1 MSHLNQESGI
11 RNQESGIRME
21 ARIFADLKIAA
32 FSWAMVGPLTLKF
45 FADYGATVVRVETSL
60 RPCVTRTSAPYK
72 DNIAGINR
80 SGYFNHFSANMMSLS
95 LNMNSPQGQSVAKEL
110 VTWADVV
117 MENFTPGVMDKWG
130 LGYETLKEMNPGII
144 MVRQNGFGIEGPYKN
159 LAAFGMILAAIAGIP
174 QYIGWPDRGPLPVGV
189 GAYTDSISP
198 RFASAAL
205 IAALDYRDRTGRGQL
220 IDFAQFETALYF
232 LLPGLLDAAVNDRE
246 PVRNGNAVAHAAPHN
261 VYPCKGKERWCTIA
275 VANDAQWRALC
286 RSIGKTDMI
295 DDLRFDTLPH
305 RKKNEDALDSLVDA
319 WTIER
324 APEEVMSILQAAGV
338 PAGIVENSS
347 DLFEDPQL
355 RARGL
360 FWPMEHSEIGQCTHL
375 GSSMVLSK
383 TPAQAS
389 TPSPCMGEH
398 NEYVLTKILGK
409 TDEEFVELLA
419 AGVLE

>member
-1 MSHLNQESGI
+1 MNKRVFE
-11 RNQESGIRME
+11 
-21 ARIFADLKIAA
+21 DLKIAA

-72 DNIAGINR
+72 DNIAGLNR

-95 LNMNSPQGQSVAKEL
+95 LNMNAPQGLGVAKDL
-110 VTWADVV
+110 IAWADVM

-130 LGYETLKEMNPGII
+130 LGYEALTKIKPDII
-144 MVRQNGFGIEGPYKN
+144 MVRQNGFGTEGPYKN

-174 QYIGWPDRGPLPVGV
+174 NYIGWPDRGPLPVGV

-205 IAALDYRDRTGRGQL
+205 IAALDYRDRTGKGQL
-220 IDFAQFETALYF
+220 IDLAQFETALYF
-232 LLPGLLDAAVNDRE
+232 FLPGLLDTAVNDRE
-246 PVRNGNAVAHAAPHN
+246 PARNGNAVAYAAPHN

-275 VANDAQWRALC
+275 VSNDDQWAALC
-286 RSIGKTDMI
+286 KAIGKPGLIADQ
-295 DDLRFDTLPH
+295 RFDTLQN
-305 RKKNEDALDSLVDA
+305 RKENENVLDAMIEA
-319 WTIER
+319 WTVNQT
-324 APEEVMSILQAAGV
+324 PEEAMAALQAAGV
-338 PAGIVENSS
+338 PAGIVENAA
-347 DLFEDPQL
+347 DVFEDPQL

-360 FWPMEHSEIGQCTHL
+360 FWPMEHSEIGMFTHL
-375 GSSMVLSK
+375 GSSLVLSK

-389 TPSPCMGEH
+389 TPSPCIGEH

-409 TDEEFVELLA
+409 SDEEFVELLA

>member
-1 MSHLNQESGI
+1 MDN
-11 RNQESGIRME
+11 
-21 ARIFADLKIAA
+21 AVFKDLKIAA

-60 RPCVTRTSAPYK
+60 RPCVTRTSAPFK
-72 DNIAGINR
+72 DNIAGLNR

-95 LNMNSPQGQSVAKEL
+95 LNMNNPLGLGVAKDL
-110 VTWADVV
+110 IGWADVV

-130 LGYETLKEMNPGII
+130 LGYEALTKINPDII

-205 IAALDYRDRTGRGQL
+205 IAALDYRDRTGKGQL
-220 IDFAQFETALYF
+220 IDLAQFETALYF
-232 LLPGLLDAAVNDRE
+232 LLPGLLDAAVNKRE
-246 PVRNGNAVAHAAPHN
+246 PVRNGNAVDFAAPHN
-261 VYPCKGKERWCTIA
+261 VYRCKGKERWCTIA
-275 VANDAQWRALC
+275 ATNDAQWTVLC
-286 RSIGKTDMI
+286 RVIGQP
-295 DDLRFDTLPH
+295 DLAADKRFDTLEH
-305 RKKNEDALDSLVDA
+305 RKENEAALDA
-319 WTIER
+319 IIEKWTLDR
-324 APEEVMSILQAAGV
+324 TPEEVMTALQAQGV
-338 PAGIVENSS
+338 PSGIVENAA
-347 DLFEDPQL
+347 DVFEDPQL

-360 FWPMEHSEIGQCTHL
+360 FWPMEHNEIGMFNHL

-389 TPSPCMGEH
+389 SPSPCMGEH
-398 NEYVLTKILGK
+398 NEHVITKILGK

-419 AGVLE
+419 AGALE

>member
-1 MSHLNQESGI
+1 MG
-11 RNQESGIRME
+11 E
-21 ARIFADLKIAA
+21 AVFEDMKIAA

-72 DNIAGINR
+72 DNVPGINR

-95 LNMNSPQGQSVAKEL
+95 LNMNTSQGLSVAKEL
-110 VTWADVV
+110 VSWADVV

-130 LGYETLKEMNPGII
+130 LGYEALTKIKPDII

-174 QYIGWPDRGPLPVGV
+174 NYIGWPDRGPLPIGV

-205 IAALDYRDRTGRGQL
+205 IAALDYRDRTGKGQL
-220 IDFAQFETALYF
+220 IDLAQFETALYF
-232 LLPGLLDAAVNDRE
+232 LLPGLLDAAANERE
-246 PVRNGNAVAHAAPHN
+246 PARNGNAVPYAAPHN

-275 VANDAQWRALC
+275 VTSDVHWAGLCDA
-286 RSIGKTDMI
+286 IGRPELATDQ
-295 DDLRFDTLPH
+295 RFDSLPH
-305 RKKNEDALDSLVDA
+305 RKENENALDAMIEA
-319 WTIER
+319 WTINR
-324 APEEVMSILQAAGV
+324 APEEVMTVLQAAGV
-338 PAGIVENSS
+338 PAGIVENAA
-347 DLFEDPQL
+347 DILEDPQL

-360 FWPMEHSEIGQCTHL
+360 FWPMEHSEMGMFTHL
-375 GSSMVLSK
+375 GSSMVLST

-419 AGVLE
+419 AGAIE

>member
-1 MSHLNQESGI
+1 
-11 RNQESGIRME
+11 
-21 ARIFADLKIAA
+21 
-32 FSWAMVGPLTLKF
+32 
-45 FADYGATVVRVETSL
+45 
-60 RPCVTRTSAPYK
+60 
-72 DNIAGINR
+72 
-80 SGYFNHFSANMMSLS
+80 
-95 LNMNSPQGQSVAKEL
+95 
-110 VTWADVV
+110 
-117 MENFTPGVMDKWG
+117 MDRWG
-130 LGYETLKEMNPGII
+130 LGYEALTKIKPDII

-205 IAALDYRDRTGRGQL
+205 IAALDYRDRTGKGQL
-220 IDFAQFETALYF
+220 IDLAQFETTLYF
-232 LLPGLLDAAVNDRE
+232 LLPGLLDAAVNGRE
-246 PVRNGNAVAHAAPHN
+246 PLRNGNAVDYAAPHN

-275 VANDAQWRALC
+275 VTSEDQWTALC
-286 RSIGKTDMI
+286 RAIGRADLET
-295 DDLRFDTLPH
+295 DLRFDTLQH
-305 RKKNEDALDSLVDA
+305 RKENENALDAQIEA
-319 WTIER
+319 WTIGR
-324 APEEVMSILQAAGV
+324 APEEVMSGLQAAGV
-338 PAGIVENSS
+338 PAGIVENAA

-360 FWPMEHSEIGQCTHL
+360 FWPMEHSEMGLFTHL

-389 TPSPCMGEH
+389 LPSPCLGEH

-419 AGVLE
+419 AGALE

>member
-1 MSHLNQESGI
+1 MDK
-11 RNQESGIRME
+11 RV
-21 ARIFADLKIAA
+21 FKDLKIAA

-45 FADYGATVVRVETSL
+45 FADYGATVIRVETSL

-95 LNMNSPQGQSVAKEL
+95 LNMNTPQGLSVAKEL
-110 VTWADVV
+110 VSWADVV

-130 LGYETLKEMNPGII
+130 LGYDALTKINPDII
-144 MVRQNGFGIEGPYKN
+144 MLRQNGFGIEGPYKN

-205 IAALDYRDRTGRGQL
+205 IAALDYRDRTGKGQL
-220 IDFAQFETALYF
+220 IDLAQFETALYF
-232 LLPGLLDAAVNDRE
+232 LLPGLLDAAVNERE
-246 PVRNGNAVAHAAPHN
+246 PARNGNAVPYAAPHN

-275 VANDAQWRALC
+275 VSGEDQWISLC
-286 RSIGKTDMI
+286 TAIGEAGLAI
-295 DDLRFDTLPH
+295 DPRFDTLQH
-305 RKKNEDALDSLVDA
+305 RKENETELDSIIES
-319 WTIER
+319 WTVGR
-324 APEEVMSILQAAGV
+324 TPHDVMTLLQEAGV
-338 PAGIVENSS
+338 PAGIVENAA

-360 FWPMEHSEIGQCTHL
+360 FWPLEHSEMGMFTHL
-375 GSSMVLSK
+375 GASMVLSE
-383 TPAQAS
+383 TPAHAS
-389 TPSPCMGEH
+389 SPSPCMGEH
-398 NEYVLTKILGK
+398 NEYILTKILGK

>member
-1 MSHLNQESGI
+1 MNKGVFS
-11 RNQESGIRME
+11 
-21 ARIFADLKIAA
+21 DLKIAA
-32 FSWAMVGPLTLKF
+32 FNWAMVGPLTLKF

-72 DNIAGINR
+72 DNVAGINR

-95 LNMNSPQGQSVAKEL
+95 LNMNSPLGLSVAKEL
-110 VTWADVV
+110 VAWADVV

-130 LGYETLKEMNPGII
+130 LGYEALKGINPDII
-144 MVRQNGFGIEGPYKN
+144 MVRQNGFGIEGPYRN

-189 GAYTDSISP
+189 GAYTDCISP

-205 IAALDYRDRTGRGQL
+205 IAALDYRDRTGKGQL
-220 IDFAQFETALYF
+220 IDLAQFETALYF
-232 LLPGLLDAAVNDRE
+232 LLPGLLDAAVNQRE

-275 VANDAQWRALC
+275 VTNDAQWTALC
-286 RSIGKTDMI
+286 KAIGKPELAADP
-295 DDLRFDTLPH
+295 RFDVLAR
-305 RKKNEDALDSLVDA
+305 RKANEAVLDALLDA
-319 WTIER
+319 WTSSR
-324 APEEVMSILQAAGV
+324 DPEEVMTVLQSAGI
-338 PAGIVENSS
+338 PAGIVENSA
-347 DLFEDPQL
+347 DLFADPQL

-360 FWPMEHSEIGQCTHL
+360 FWPMEHSEMGLFTHL
-375 GSSMVLSK
+375 GASMVLSK

>member
-1 MSHLNQESGI
+1 MNKGV
-11 RNQESGIRME
+11 
-21 ARIFADLKIAA
+21 FADLKIAA

-45 FADYGATVVRVETSL
+45 FADYGATVIRVETSL

-72 DNIAGINR
+72 DNIPGLNR

-95 LNMNSPQGQSVAKEL
+95 LNMNNPLGVSVAKEL
-110 VTWADVV
+110 VSWADVV

-130 LGYETLKEMNPGII
+130 LGYEALTEIKPDII

-174 QYIGWPDRGPLPVGV
+174 NYIGWPDRGPLPIGV

-205 IAALDYRDRTGRGQL
+205 IAALDYRDRTGKGQL
-220 IDFAQFETALYF
+220 IDLAQFETALYF
-232 LLPGLLDAAVNDRE
+232 LLPGLLDAAVNERE

-275 VANDAQWRALC
+275 VDNDAQWAALC
-286 RSIGKTDMI
+286 NAIGKS
-295 DDLRFDTLPH
+295 DLAADQKFDTLQH
-305 RKKNEDALDSLVDA
+305 RKENENALDAVIEA
-319 WTIER
+319 WTIDR
-324 APEEVMSILQAAGV
+324 SPEDVMTLLQAAGI
-338 PAGIVENSS
+338 PAGTVENAA
-347 DLFEDPQL
+347 DLFDDPQL

-360 FWPMEHSEIGQCTHL
+360 FWPMEHSEMGMFTHL

>member
-1 MSHLNQESGI
+1 MDNAVFQ
-11 RNQESGIRME
+11 
-21 ARIFADLKIAA
+21 DLKIVA

-60 RPCVTRTSAPYK
+60 RPCVTRTSAPFK
-72 DNIAGINR
+72 DNVAGLNR
-80 SGYFNHFSANMMSLS
+80 SGYFNHFSANMMSVS
-95 LNMNSPQGQSVAKEL
+95 LNMNNPLGLGVAKEL
-110 VTWADVV
+110 ISWADVV

-130 LGYETLKEMNPGII
+130 LGYEALTKIKPDII

-205 IAALDYRDRTGRGQL
+205 IAALDYRDRTGKGQL
-220 IDFAQFETALYF
+220 IDLAQFETALYF
-232 LLPGLLDAAVNDRE
+232 LLPGLLDAAVNGRE
-246 PVRNGNAVAHAAPHN
+246 PFRNGNAVDNAAPHN

-275 VANDAQWRALC
+275 VTSEVQWTELC
-286 RSIGKTDMI
+286 KAIGRTDLEM
-295 DDLRFDTLPH
+295 DPRFDTLRH
-305 RKKNEDALDSLVDA
+305 RKDNENELDALIEA
-319 WTIER
+319 WTIDR
-324 APEEVMSILQAAGV
+324 TPEEVMTVLQAAGV
-338 PAGIVENSS
+338 PAGIVENAA
-347 DLFEDPQL
+347 DLSEDSQL

-360 FWPMEHSEIGQCTHL
+360 FWPMEHSEMGLFTHL
-375 GSSMVLSK
+375 GSSMLLSK

-389 TPSPCMGEH
+389 TPSPCIGEH

-419 AGVLE
+419 AGALE

>member
-1 MSHLNQESGI
+1 
-11 RNQESGIRME
+11 ME
-21 ARIFADLKIAA
+21 KAVFKDLKIAA
-32 FSWAMVGPLTLKF
+32 FNWAMVGPLTLKF

-60 RPCVTRTSAPYK
+60 RPCVTRTSAPFK
-72 DNIAGINR
+72 DNVPGLNR

-95 LNMNSPQGQSVAKEL
+95 LNMNSPLGLGVAKDL
-110 VTWADVV
+110 IAWADVV

-130 LGYETLKEMNPGII
+130 LGYEALKEINPDII

-189 GAYTDSISP
+189 GAYTDCISP

-205 IAALDYRDRTGRGQL
+205 IAALEYRDKTGKGQL
-220 IDFAQFETALYF
+220 IDLAQFETALYF
-232 LLPGLLDAAVNDRE
+232 LMPGLLDAAVNQRE
-246 PVRNGNAVAHAAPHN
+246 PARNGNAVSYAVPHN
-261 VYPCKGKERWCTIA
+261 VYPCHGKERWCTIA
-275 VANDAQWRALC
+275 VNNEAQWAALC
-286 RSIGKTDMI
+286 KGIGRK
-295 DDLRFDTLPH
+295 DLASDPRFDCLQH
-305 RKKNEDALDSLVDA
+305 RKENEKELDALIEE
-319 WTIER
+319 WTIGR
-324 APEEVMSILQAAGV
+324 APEDAMQILQAAGV
-338 PAGIVENSS
+338 PAGIVENSA
-347 DLFEDPQL
+347 DIFDDPQL

-360 FWPMEHSEIGQCTHL
+360 FWPMEHNEIGLFNHL

-389 TPSPCMGEH
+389 KPSPCMGEH

-409 TDEEFVELLA
+409 TDEEFLELLA

>member
-1 MSHLNQESGI
+1 MNKAVFE
-11 RNQESGIRME
+11 
-21 ARIFADLKIAA
+21 DLKIAA

-95 LNMNSPQGQSVAKEL
+95 LNMNSPQGLDVAKDL
-110 VTWADVV
+110 IRWADVV

-130 LGYETLKEMNPGII
+130 LGYEALTKIKPGII

-174 QYIGWPDRGPLPVGV
+174 NYIGWPDGGPLPIGV

-205 IAALDYRDRTGRGQL
+205 IAALDYRERTGKGQL
-220 IDFAQFETALYF
+220 IDLAQFETALYF
-232 LLPGLLDAAVNDRE
+232 LLPGLLDAAVNKRE
-246 PVRNGNAVAHAAPHN
+246 PVRNGNAVAGAAPHN

-275 VANDAQWRALC
+275 VSTDAQWAALC
-286 RSIGKTDMI
+286 NVIGRAQLAGDP
-295 DDLRFDTLPH
+295 RFDTLQR
-305 RKKNEDALDSLVDA
+305 RKANEAALDAAIEA
-319 WTIER
+319 WTIDR
-324 APEEVMSILQAAGV
+324 APEEVMSTLQAAGV
-338 PAGIVENSS
+338 PAGIVENAADVFS
-347 DLFEDPQL
+347 DPQL
-355 RARGL
+355 RERGL
-360 FWPMEHSEIGQCTHL
+360 FWPMEHSEMGMFTHL
-375 GSSMVLSK
+375 GSSMVLSE

-398 NEYVLTKILGK
+398 NEYVLTRILGR